1 MMCAVLRSP
10 RRLPQ
15 RFNRPVT
22 PQTRNLVQRRLQRRR
37 QYAFQRW
44 QRGFQRV
51 QRKIGSMK
59 KTIMLFSTL
68 LVAGLVV
75 LCVGLALF
83 SPILNVR
90 EMQVMRTDS
99 RIDPELVQRALAP
112 VFGKHLF
119 FLTQQEVT
127 HVLESS
133 LPDLA
138 SAEIQKSYPSTLR
151 VRIALDPVVARLE
164 IDEPDSDTA
173 GTGTVLSG
181 SGTIPGTQDYLTSE
195 GVYAV
200 YFPSQV
206 QAGTGLIL
214 LRITDWGVRPEPW
227 KPLIEPE
234 FLATMRKAEDALRLD
249 FDARIR
255 SRSAYIRARE
265 FHIQTATHTLW
276 FDLRS
281 TVDEQLERYRLF
293 LSSAGVGAAKQ
304 YVDLRLKDKIVYK

>member
-1 MMCAVLRSP
+1 MLRKP

-22 PQTRNLVQRRLQRRR
+22 RQTRNLVERRLQRRR
-37 QYAFQRW
+37 NYAFQRW
-44 QRGFQRV
+44 QRGFQRI

-59 KTIMLFSTL
+59 KTIALFSGL
-68 LVAGLVV
+68 LVAGLV
-75 LCVGLALF
+75 LLGMGLALF
-83 SPILNVR
+83 SPILNVL
-90 EMQVMRTDS
+90 EIQVMRSDP
-99 RIDPELVQRALAP
+99 RIDPERVQRSLAS

-119 FLTQQEVT
+119 FLTEQEVT
-127 HVLESS
+127 NILESS
-133 LPDLA
+133 LPDLS

-164 IDEPDSDTA
+164 IDNPDTDAA
-173 GTGTVLSG
+173 GTGAVMTG
-181 SGTIPGTQDYLTSE
+181 SGTLPGSQDYLTSE

-227 KPLIEPE
+227 KPLIEPQ
-234 FLATMRKAEDALRLD
+234 FLTTMRKAEDALRLD
-249 FDARIR
+249 FDVLIR
-255 SRSAYIRARE
+255 SRAAYIRARE

-293 LSSAGVGAAKQ
+293 LGSAGATAAKQ